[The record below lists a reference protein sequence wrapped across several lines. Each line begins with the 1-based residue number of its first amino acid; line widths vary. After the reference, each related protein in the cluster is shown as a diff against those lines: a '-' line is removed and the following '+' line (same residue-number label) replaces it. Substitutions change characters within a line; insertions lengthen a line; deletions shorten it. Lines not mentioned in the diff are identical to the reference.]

1 MNSKSPFPL
10 LEIKELQTHFFLRD
24 QVLKAVDGVSYHV
37 NEGETLAIVGESG
50 SGKSVGAFSIL
61 RLFDASVGKIVGGS
75 IKFRGRELTRLSD
88 KEIRSICGKKISMIF
103 QEPMS
108 SLNPVLTVGD
118 QISETVRKHQGV
130 SRSVAKSRAIEILR
144 KVGVPAPEERV
155 NDYPHQFSGGMRQ
168 RVMIAIALSCD
179 PDLLIADEPTTAL
192 DVTIQAQIMELI
204 DEVKRELGTSVI
216 LITHDLA
223 LVSERADRVVV
234 MYAGKVMEC
243 AKTND
248 IFQSAKHPYTQA
260 LLNSLPSRDFS
271 EEKSQITEIEILR
284 KPPEVN
290 LGCTFYSR
298 CPHAKKKCTEKF
310 PDRANYS
317 ESHYVYCWH
326 ANAEDAV

>member
-1 MNSKSPFPL
+1 MNPNSPFPL
-10 LEIKELQTHFFLRD
+10 LEIEELQTHFFLRD

-75 IKFRGRELTRLSD
+75 IKFKGKDLTRLSD
-88 KEIRSICGKKISMIF
+88 KEIRSVCGKKISMIF

-130 SRSVAKSRAIEILR
+130 SRSVAKSRAIEMLR

-155 NDYPHQFSGGMRQ
+155 NAYPHQFSGGMRQ

-243 AKTND
+243 AKTID

-260 LLNSLPSRDFS
+260 LLNSIPSRDFS
-271 EEKSQITEIEILR
+271 EEKSKIAEIEVLR

-290 LGCTFYSR
+290 LGCEFYSR
-298 CPHAKKKCTEKF
+298 CPHAQRKCVEKF
-310 PDRANYS
+310 PGRANYS